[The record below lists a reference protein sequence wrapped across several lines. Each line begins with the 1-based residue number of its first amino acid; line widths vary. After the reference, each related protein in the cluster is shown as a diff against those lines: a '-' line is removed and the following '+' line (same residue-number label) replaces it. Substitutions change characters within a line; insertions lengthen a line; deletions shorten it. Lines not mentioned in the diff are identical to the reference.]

1 MKLKRTPCCAMLF
14 MTAKEWDNL
23 ENMYQILLKKQ
34 KQLNQVTHWN
44 YGKGETT
51 IQVVVTNVEKKLKKN
66 LIKLGFKKKFNFDR
80 RRVSNKDHIESNK
93 DIPETQLSMYV
104 LELKNL
110 KNPLK

>member
-1 MKLKRTPCCAMLF
+1 MKLRRTPCCAMLF
-14 MTAKEWDNL
+14 MIAKDWDSL
-23 ENMYQILLKKQ
+23 GGMYKILLKKQ

-51 IQVVVTNVEKKLKKN
+51 IQVVVTNAEKNLKKN

-80 RRVSNKDHIESNK
+80 RRVSNAEHIESNK

>member
-1 MKLKRTPCCAMLF
+1 MRLKRTPCCAMLF
-14 MTAKEWDNL
+14 MIAKDWDSL
-23 ENMYQILLKKQ
+23 GGMYKILLKKQ
-34 KQLNQVTHWN
+34 KQLNQVTHWG

-51 IQVVVTNVEKKLKKN
+51 IQVVVTNAEKNLKKN

-80 RRVSNKDHIESNK
+80 RRVSNEDQIESNK
-93 DIPETQLSMYV
+93 DIPKTQLSMYV